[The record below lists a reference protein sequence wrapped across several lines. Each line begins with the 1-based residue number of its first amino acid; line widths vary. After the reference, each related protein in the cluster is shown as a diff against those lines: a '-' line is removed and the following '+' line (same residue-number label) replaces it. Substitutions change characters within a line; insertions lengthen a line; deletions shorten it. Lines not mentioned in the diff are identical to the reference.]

1 MNEMHQ
7 RRDSKKSKAIKF
19 FHPLIGYNKV
29 FSLSGYSKKNSCK
42 TKTTFPEATDLFAAL
57 SKIATKENYKDA
69 FPTIGRCIVILYSRS
84 SNSPSLN
91 K

>member
-1 MNEMHQ
+1 MTSSGHKSILKNCLWVENNDLWIDFGIANNKGYLAVNEMHQ

-42 TKTTFPEATDLFAAL
+42 T
-57 SKIATKENYKDA
+57 
-69 FPTIGRCIVILYSRS
+69 
-84 SNSPSLN
+84 
-91 K
+91 